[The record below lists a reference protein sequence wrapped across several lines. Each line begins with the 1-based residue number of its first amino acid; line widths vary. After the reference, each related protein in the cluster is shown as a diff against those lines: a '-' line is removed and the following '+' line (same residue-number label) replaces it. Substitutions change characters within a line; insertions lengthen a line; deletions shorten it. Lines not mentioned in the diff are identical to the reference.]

1 MLYYVCRIFFFKQK
15 TAYEMR
21 ISDWSSDVCSSD
33 LQLRLGDPS
42 LGPEDAVLALG
53 VQQPCERPPA
63 YWHAC
68 DVVDQP
74 GDVLRLY
81 AIIKAVEIVQALR
94 LGRKAHQREQR
105 SGRSGFP
112 VAGNE
117 QIGRGRGGH
126 QRLEPRVGATGQ
138 TRLGRPRPE
147 EHTSE

>member
-1 MLYYVCRIFFFKQK
+1 
-15 TAYEMR
+15 MR

-33 LQLRLGDPS
+33 RLRLGDPS

-105 SGRSGFP
+105 SG
-112 VAGNE
+112 
-117 QIGRGRGGH
+117 QIGRASCR
-126 QRLEPRVGATGQ
+126 ERVCKYV
-138 TRLGRPRPE
+138 
-147 EHTSE
+147 

>member
-1 MLYYVCRIFFFKQK
+1 
-15 TAYEMR
+15 MR

-33 LQLRLGDPS
+33 RLRLGDPS

-105 SGRSGFP
+105 SRS
-112 VAGNE
+112 
-117 QIGRGRGGH
+117 
-126 QRLEPRVGATGQ
+126 
-138 TRLGRPRPE
+138 E
-147 EHTSE
+147 EHTSELQSLMRISYAVLCFKKKIRET